1 MCRPPSGG
9 CLRPACSAMNW
20 SPRSTNAIEPLRPR
34 SVSSPKMRSKKA
46 SASSMPPTSTATWL
60 IPTGRGIGSS
70 LASDVEADD
79 RPAVVDDPDRTPAD
93 GQGERL
99 KRIQPDGR
107 RDDTVVGGLDLPDL
121 RSPPDRV
128 EERGELDLGSART

>member
-1 MCRPPSGG
+1 
-9 CLRPACSAMNW
+9 
-20 SPRSTNAIEPLRPR
+20 
-34 SVSSPKMRSKKA
+34 KMRSKKA

-93 GQGERL
+93 RQGERL
-99 KRIQPDGR
+99 KRIQHQSPRLDPSDRVARGHPERAETR
-107 RDDTVVGGLDLPDL
+107 RDDSRQPGVLTDARMRPVRGSSRTV
-121 RSPPDRV
+121 
-128 EERGELDLGSART
+128 